1 MPKNTENELE
11 ILRKKAADLESKL
24 AAQDI
29 EIRRHIDEKMMMDL
43 AIQKVVQE
51 SEQRHQESIQRYQLI
66 ETQLQ
71 ARLKK
76 KKTIMIDWFKS
87 TWSQSDGRLDD

>member
-76 KKTIMIDWFKS
+76 KED
-87 TWSQSDGRLDD
+87 DYDRLVQKHLVAI